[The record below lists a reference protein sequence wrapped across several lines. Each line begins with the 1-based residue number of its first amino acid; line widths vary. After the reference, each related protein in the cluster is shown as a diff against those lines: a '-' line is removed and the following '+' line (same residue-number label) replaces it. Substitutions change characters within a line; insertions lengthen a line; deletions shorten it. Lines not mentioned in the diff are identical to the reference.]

1 MAEQEQ
7 KAVAD
12 EMRPRDGQSGGAPIL
27 NPGHRPPPA
36 TEPGEKQVAHQPSAQ
51 TGQAA
56 ESTPQ
61 PDKQTTEQPQS
72 ARPDPAATAR
82 RELAA
87 LREALRKCN
96 RLLIVDDPV
105 LEMPNWPS
113 DEAMAM
119 ARRFRDLWMLGMVFC
134 TLLLTAGMVSFV
146 PAWVGGAGFGLLVVS
161 LLMGTPP
168 IRRLLTREPSYTQLL
183 LRRYQLLGYA
193 RDHVRDLE
201 GNAGLVWRCSAL
213 ARYNRSLNQA
223 RFSGIRRLSQRGQ
236 LLAYIQT
243 RSHVRLYLMFIQE
256 AQKAYHRAQAAYLEV
271 HQRAL
276 DQGWLTDDQE
286 GRTQA

>member
-12 EMRPRDGQSGGAPIL
+12 QARRRNAQTGDAPLL
-27 NPGHRPPPA
+27 NPGYRPPA
-36 TEPGEKQVAHQPSAQ
+36 TEPGADQSSPEAA
-51 TGQAA
+51 QAA
-56 ESTPQ
+56 GDSVQ
-61 PDKQTTEQPQS
+61 ADKQSTEQPPG
-72 ARPDPAATAR
+72 ARVDPAETAR

-87 LREALRKCN
+87 LREALKNCN

-113 DEAMAM
+113 DRAMAL
-119 ARRFRDLWMLGMVFC
+119 ARRFRDIWMLGLVFC

-146 PAWVGGAGFGLLVVS
+146 PAWMGGAGFGLLVVG

-168 IRRLLTREPSYTQLL
+168 IRRFVTREPSYTQLL

-193 RDHVRDLE
+193 RDHVRELE
-201 GNAGLVWRCSAL
+201 ANTGLAWRCSAL
-213 ARYNRSLNQA
+213 APYNRSLNQA
-223 RFSGIRRLSQRGQ
+223 RFSGIRRLSQRGE
-236 LLAYIQT
+236 LVDYIQT

-256 AQKAYHRAQAAYLEV
+256 AQKAYHRAQAAYLET

-276 DQGWLTDDQE
+276 DRGWLTADQQ
-286 GRTQA
+286 GRMQE